1 MVAIEQRLARARAEP
16 TRAQSIERVDRI
28 VNRMVKQRVPK
39 RRDPFL

>member
-1 MVAIEQRLARARAEP
+1 MNLHEI
-16 TRAQSIERVDRI
+16 TQSIERVDRI